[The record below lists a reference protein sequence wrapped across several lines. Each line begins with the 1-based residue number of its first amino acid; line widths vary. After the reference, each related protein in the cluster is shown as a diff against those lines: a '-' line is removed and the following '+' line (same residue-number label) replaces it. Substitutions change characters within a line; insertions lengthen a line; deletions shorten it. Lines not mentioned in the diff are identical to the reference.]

1 MRWLAA
7 FAMLLVL
14 LTAVPQRGMAQMG
27 TAAGPELVIGASTL
41 TAEGRDRG
49 RPRPMDLRLTLSKAA
64 AWRAFLV
71 ADPIRLIVDVKGLD
85 FGDYSPDQM
94 FGADLVPA
102 MRWGRFGKDWSRI
115 VLELPG
121 PYRIEQAYLR
131 SRAPEPQI
139 HVSISPVSDEEF
151 APRPSA
157 TAALRNLP
165 DPVAPA
171 PQSESEALTVVLD
184 PGHGGF
190 DPGAQAEGHREA
202 DLVLAYALD
211 LRGALQARGIEVHL
225 TRSDDRFVSLESR
238 MTIARDAGADLL
250 LSLHADALPQGQAAG
265 ATVYV
270 WNPASN
276 DLAARLLAERH
287 DRDDLLAGVDL
298 TGHDDALATVLMDFA
313 RTDTHPRSENMAGF
327 LTSHL
332 ARAGIGLHGRP
343 VQGAAFS
350 VLKSPD
356 IPSVLLE
363 LGFISDPVDRA
374 NILNPEWQ
382 GRMVGA
388 LADAIAAW
396 GQDETQRRGLLRR

>member
-1 MRWLAA
+1 
-7 FAMLLVL
+7 MLLVL

-151 APRPSA
+151 AP
-157 TAALRNLP
+157 
-165 DPVAPA
+165 DP
-171 PQSESEALTVVLD
+171 
-184 PGHGGF
+184 
-190 DPGAQAEGHREA
+190 
-202 DLVLAYALD
+202 
-211 LRGALQARGIEVHL
+211 ARRRRCAICPI
-225 TRSDDRFVSLESR
+225 RS
-238 MTIARDAGADLL
+238 
-250 LSLHADALPQGQAAG
+250 
-265 ATVYV
+265 
-270 WNPASN
+270 
-276 DLAARLLAERH
+276 RL
-287 DRDDLLAGVDL
+287 
-298 TGHDDALATVLMDFA
+298 
-313 RTDTHPRSENMAGF
+313 PRSRK
-327 LTSHL
+327 
-332 ARAGIGLHGRP
+332 ARR
-343 VQGAAFS
+343 
-350 VLKSPD
+350 
-356 IPSVLLE
+356 
-363 LGFISDPVDRA
+363 
-374 NILNPEWQ
+374 
-382 GRMVGA
+382 
-388 LADAIAAW
+388 
-396 GQDETQRRGLLRR
+396 